1 MMVMAT
7 ILAIAMI
14 LAQGAAVW
22 GFLRF
27 VKSFG
32 AYTEAQQALTS
43 AILSTHELNLAL
55 HRENQRILEELQTLH
70 QQSRKVVGA

>member
-1 MMVMAT
+1 MMITAS
-7 ILAIAMI
+7 ILAISMI
-14 LAQGAAVW
+14 LAQAAAVW

-32 AYTEAQQALTS
+32 AYTEAQQELTS

-55 HRENQRILEELQTLH
+55 HRENQRILEELQALH
-70 QQSRKVVGA
+70 QPSRRAAGA

>member
-1 MMVMAT
+1 M
-7 ILAIAMI
+7 AIATVLAFALI
-14 LAQGAAVW
+14 IAQGVAVW

-32 AYTEAQQALTS
+32 AYTKAQQELTS

-55 HRENQRILEELQTLH
+55 HRENQRILEELQTLS
-70 QQSRKVVGA
+70 QSRKAEVA